1 LITAVDT
8 NVLVDVFRNDP
19 VFCAASA
26 EALRQCLREGRL
38 VCSDIVWAEL
48 AGLFESENALREAM
62 ETLGVDY
69 LPMNREAAILAG
81 RMWRRYRQG
90 GGTRQ
95 RVVADFLVAAHAKV
109 QCDRLL
115 TRDRGFYRAC
125 FTELTILDPTPRG

>member
-1 LITAVDT
+1 MITAVDT

-26 EALRQCLREGRL
+26 EALRRCLREGRL
-38 VCSDIVWAEL
+38 VGSDVVWAEL

-62 ETLGVDY
+62 GTLGVDY

-81 RMWRRYRQG
+81 RMWRRYREG
-90 GGTRQ
+90 GGTRE

-109 QCDRLL
+109 QCGRLL

-125 FTELTILDPTPRG
+125 FADLTILDPTPRG